1 MRKSFNQKV
10 KKISSSLIVVLLVCM
25 NFLIH
30 LPFKAEA
37 ATTELKGL
45 GDVSYYNAIIFGDH
59 SATSADIEGAMAV
72 QKNMNASSYT
82 VLAAATGAN
91 NLAGATW
98 VDEGYPSLLL
108 GGQFT
113 KAGAGQVIIQDGT
126 VAMTKDGDPEG
137 AMKTSYDR
145 IAYKEQVEIDAKFK
159 EFRKDVDGVIG
170 DAGQLHTDKPKP
182 NMSFGIGEDVKN
194 PNIYVSSG
202 LTGEKTFDV
211 KDVFLPN
218 VDNKDF
224 IVIYS
229 DAETVN
235 FASGAI
241 LYDTRNTGMATDLIN
256 TSQAYDPN
264 SSFTELASKVI
275 WVFPNA
281 TKITTKGYGVV
292 GSVFAPNAVVETKG
306 GSINGQAFV
315 GGLHQRDGFEVHNF
329 KFNWPKWKKPAAEKG
344 NLQIKKVDESD
355 ENIVLKDAK
364 FDVIDKE
371 NNVVATVTTNE
382 KGIAEV
388 KDLPLGDYFVKE
400 ISAPEGYIKVDTP
413 VKVTIDNTKVIEIVM
428 KNTKKVENGQFK
440 ILKKDSESG
449 QLLPGA
455 KFDVID
461 KDGNVV
467 ETIITDGKGEALSKQ
482 LPVGTYTLKEVEA
495 PKGYELSSS
504 LVHVDV
510 AANKTVTV
518 DVLNK
523 KIVEKATG
531 QFEIVKVDAND
542 KEKLLSD
549 AEFEV
554 YKDGKKVDTLRTD
567 KTGKVIST
575 KLEPGKYTLKETKA
589 PQGYTLLKE
598 EIEVVVEANKVVQV
612 QVENAKELGSLQV
625 VKKDAESGKVL
636 EGAEF
641 RLKNESGQV
650 VGEAKTT
657 NKDGVVQFEN
667 LVPGKYT
674 LEETKA
680 PEGYKAVEV
689 TVEVNV
695 VANEVVKQEVMN
707 EKVTGQFEIVKVDAN
722 DKTKVL
728 SGAEFEVYK
737 EGKKVDTLRTDKTG
751 KVISTKLEPGKYT
764 LKETKAPQGYKLL
777 KEEIEVV
784 VEANKVVQVQV
795 ENAKE
800 LGSLQ
805 VVKKDAES
813 GKVLEGA
820 EFRLKN
826 ENGQVVGEAKTTNKD
841 GVVQFENLVPGKYTL
856 EETKAPEGY
865 KAVEVTVEVN
875 VVANEMVKQE
885 VTNEKVTGQFE
896 IVKVDAEDKAK
907 VLSDAEFA
915 VYKDGKKVAELK
927 TDESGKVMSP
937 KLPLG
942 EYTVKETK
950 APEGYKLS
958 NKEWKVTIQN
968 ENEIVKVEAENEKV
982 LGSLQIIKTDDKD
995 QAKRLAGAEFTLKDV
1010 KGNVVK
1016 EGITTDESGTV
1027 KVDGL
1032 VPGEYTLEETKAPEG
1047 YELTKQVIHAT
1058 VDGEKV
1064 IDVKVT
1070 NSKSL
1075 GQFEIVKVDANDK
1088 EKRLSDAEF
1097 EVYKDGKKVETLRTD
1112 KTGKV
1117 ISTKL
1122 EPGKYTLKETK
1133 APQGYKLLKE
1143 EIEVVVEANKVV
1155 QVQVENAK
1163 ELGSLQVIKKD
1174 AESGKV
1180 LEGAEFRLKNEA
1192 GQVVGEA
1199 KTTDKDGVVKFENV
1213 VPGKYTL
1220 EETKAPEGYKAL
1232 EVTVEVNVV
1241 ANEVIKQE
1249 VTNEK
1254 IAGQFEI
1261 VKVDAN
1267 DKEKVLSGAE
1277 FTVYK
1282 GGKKVA
1288 ELKTDE
1294 SGKVM
1299 SPKLPLGEYTVKETK
1314 APEGYK
1320 LSNKEWKVTIQNE
1333 KEVVK
1338 VEAENER
1345 ILGSLQIIKTDDKDQ
1360 AKRLAG
1366 AEFTLKDAQGNVVKE
1381 GITTDK
1387 SGIVKVEG
1395 LVPGEYTLEETK
1407 APEGYELTKQVI
1419 HVTVDG
1425 EKVIDVKVTNSKSL
1439 GQFEIVK
1446 VDAEDKAK
1454 VLSNAE
1460 FEVYKD
1466 GEKVETLRT
1475 DKTGK
1480 VTSKKLEPGTY
1491 TLKETKA
1498 PQGYKLLKEEIE
1510 VVVEANK
1517 VVQVQVEN
1525 AKELGSLQVI
1535 KKDAE
1540 SGKVLEGA
1548 EFKLKNET
1556 GQVVGEAKTTNKDGV
1571 VKFEN
1576 LVPGK
1581 YTLEETKAPE
1591 GYKALE
1597 VTVEVNVVANKVIK
1611 QEVLN
1616 EKVKGKITGQIEIIK
1631 VDAND
1636 RDKKLAGA
1644 VFEIL
1649 KDGTKIDTLTSDENG
1664 KATSKELEP
1673 GDYILK
1679 EVQAPKGYSLSD
1691 KEIEFTISNQKIE
1704 VVKLQITNEKETSKG
1719 PENPGGETEKPGEE
1733 TEKPGE
1739 ETEKPGEETEKPGE
1753 GTEKP
1758 GEGTEKPGEGTEK
1771 PGEETEKPGEG
1782 TENPGGETE
1791 KPGEETEKPGEE
1803 TEKPGEGTEKPG
1815 EEVGE
1820 PNLPEKEQGSSND
1833 QKLPATGHNT
1843 NYLPFIGV
1851 ILVLLGMRLRFMTK
1865 NS

>member
-1 MRKSFNQKV
+1 MRKSFNQKF
-10 KKISSSLIVVLLVCM
+10 KKVSSSFIVVLLICM

-98 VDEGYPSLLL
+98 KDEGYPSLLL

-126 VAMTKDGDPEG
+126 VAMTKEGDPEG
-137 AMKTSYDR
+137 AMKSSYDR
-145 IAYKEQVEIDAKFK
+145 ISYKEQAEIDAKFK

-170 DAGQLHTDKPKP
+170 DASQLHTDKPKP
-182 NMSFGIGEDVKN
+182 NMSFGIGEDVNN

-202 LTGEKTFDV
+202 LTGKKIFDV
-211 KDVFLPN
+211 KDVYLPN
-218 VDNKDF
+218 VNNKDF

-229 DAETVN
+229 DAEEVN
-235 FASGAI
+235 FGSGAI

-264 SSFTELASKVI
+264 SAFTELASKVI

-306 GSINGQAFV
+306 GSINGQAYV

-329 KFNWPKWKKPAAEKG
+329 KFNWPKWNKPVVEKG
-344 NLQIKKVDESD
+344 NLQIKKVDAND

-364 FDVIDKE
+364 FDVIDKD

-382 KGIAEV
+382 KGIAEI

-413 VKVTIDNTKVIEIVM
+413 VKVTIDSTNVIEIVM

-440 ILKKDSESG
+440 LLKKDSESG

-467 ETIITDGKGEALSKQ
+467 ETIITDGKGAALSKQ

-504 LVHVDV
+504 SVRVDV

-523 KIVEKATG
+523 KIAEKATG

-542 KEKLLSD
+542 KTKLLSD

-554 YKDGKKVDTLRTD
+554 YKDGEKVD
-567 KTGKVIST
+567 
-575 KLEPGKYTLKETKA
+575 
-589 PQGYTLLKE
+589 
-598 EIEVVVEANKVVQV
+598 
-612 QVENAKELGSLQV
+612 
-625 VKKDAESGKVL
+625 
-636 EGAEF
+636 
-641 RLKNESGQV
+641 
-650 VGEAKTT
+650 
-657 NKDGVVQFEN
+657 
-667 LVPGKYT
+667 
-674 LEETKA
+674 
-680 PEGYKAVEV
+680 
-689 TVEVNV
+689 
-695 VANEVVKQEVMN
+695 
-707 EKVTGQFEIVKVDAN
+707 
-722 DKTKVL
+722 
-728 SGAEFEVYK
+728 
-737 EGKKVDTLRTDKTG
+737 
-751 KVISTKLEPGKYT
+751 
-764 LKETKAPQGYKLL
+764 
-777 KEEIEVV
+777 
-784 VEANKVVQVQV
+784 
-795 ENAKE
+795 
-800 LGSLQ
+800 
-805 VVKKDAES
+805 
-813 GKVLEGA
+813 
-820 EFRLKN
+820 
-826 ENGQVVGEAKTTNKD
+826 
-841 GVVQFENLVPGKYTL
+841 
-856 EETKAPEGY
+856 
-865 KAVEVTVEVN
+865 
-875 VVANEMVKQE
+875 
-885 VTNEKVTGQFE
+885 
-896 IVKVDAEDKAK
+896 
-907 VLSDAEFA
+907 
-915 VYKDGKKVAELK
+915 
-927 TDESGKVMSP
+927 
-937 KLPLG
+937 
-942 EYTVKETK
+942 
-950 APEGYKLS
+950 
-958 NKEWKVTIQN
+958 
-968 ENEIVKVEAENEKV
+968 
-982 LGSLQIIKTDDKD
+982 
-995 QAKRLAGAEFTLKDV
+995 
-1010 KGNVVK
+1010 
-1016 EGITTDESGTV
+1016 
-1027 KVDGL
+1027 
-1032 VPGEYTLEETKAPEG
+1032 
-1047 YELTKQVIHAT
+1047 
-1058 VDGEKV
+1058 
-1064 IDVKVT
+1064 
-1070 NSKSL
+1070 
-1075 GQFEIVKVDANDK
+1075 
-1088 EKRLSDAEF
+1088 
-1097 EVYKDGKKVETLRTD
+1097 TLRTD

-1180 LEGAEFRLKNEA
+1180 LEGAEFRLKNEN

-1199 KTTDKDGVVKFENV
+1199 KTTNKDGVVTFENL

-1220 EETKAPEGYKAL
+1220 EETKAPEGYKAVEL
-1232 EVTVEVNVV
+1232 KVEVNVV
-1241 ANEVIKQE
+1241 ANEVVKQE
-1249 VTNEK
+1249 VMNEK
-1254 IAGQFEI
+1254 VLGQFEI

-1267 DKEKVLSGAE
+1267 DKTKLLSDAE

-1282 GGKKVA
+1282 DGKKVA

-1294 SGKVM
+1294 SGKAM
-1299 SPKLPLGEYTVKETK
+1299 LPKLPLGEYTVKETK
-1314 APEGYK
+1314 APAGYK
-1320 LSNKEWKVTIQNE
+1320 ISNKEWKVTIQNE

-1338 VEAENER
+1338 VEAENEKL
-1345 ILGSLQIIKTDDKDQ
+1345 LGSLQIIKTDDKDQ
-1360 AKRLAG
+1360 AERLAG
-1366 AEFTLKDAQGNVVKE
+1366 AVFTLKDAKGNVVKE
-1381 GITTDK
+1381 KITTDK
-1387 SGIVKVEG
+1387 SGTVKVEG

-1425 EKVIDVKVTNSKSL
+1425 EKVVDVKVTNSKSL

-1446 VDAEDKAK
+1446 VDANDKTK
-1454 VLSNAE
+1454 LLSDAE

-1466 GEKVETLRT
+1466 GKKVEMLRT

-1480 VTSKKLEPGTY
+1480 VISGKLEPGKY

-1498 PQGYKLLKEEIE
+1498 PKGYKLLKEEIE

-1548 EFKLKNET
+1548 EFRLKNEN

-1571 VKFEN
+1571 VTFEN

-1591 GYKALE
+1591 GYKAVELK
-1597 VTVEVNVVANKVIK
+1597 VEVNVVANEVVK

-1616 EKVKGKITGQIEIIK
+1616 EKVKEKITGQVEITKI
-1631 VDAND
+1631 DAND
-1636 RDKKLAGA
+1636 TEKKLESA

-1649 KDGTKIDTLTSDENG
+1649 KDGIKIDTLTSDKNG
-1664 KATSKELEP
+1664 KATSKKLEP
-1673 GDYILK
+1673 GDYVLK
-1679 EVQAPKGYSLSD
+1679 EVQAPEGYNLSD
-1691 KEIEFTISNQKIE
+1691 KGIEFTISNEKVE
-1704 VVKLQITNEKETSKG
+1704 VIKLQITNEKETGKG
-1719 PENPGGETEKPGEE
+1719 PEKPGGETETPGGE
-1733 TEKPGE
+1733 TETPGG
-1739 ETEKPGEETEKPGE
+1739 ETETPGGETETPGGETETPGGETETPGGETETPGGETETPGGETETPGGETETPGE

-1758 GEGTEKPGEGTEK
+1758 GEGTEKPGEGI
-1771 PGEETEKPGEG
+1771 EKPGEG
-1782 TENPGGETE
+1782 TETPGGGIETPGGETE
-1791 KPGEETEKPGEE
+1791 TPGGETETPGGE
-1803 TEKPGEGTEKPG
+1803 TETPGEGTEKPG
-1815 EEVGE
+1815 EGTESPGEEVE
-1820 PNLPEKEQGSSND
+1820 KPNLPEKEQGGSNN

-1843 NYLPFIGV
+1843 DYLPFIGV
-1851 ILVLLGMRLRFMTK
+1851 ILVLLGIRLRFMTK

>member
-1 MRKSFNQKV
+1 MNFLRKSFNQKI
-10 KKISSSLIVVLLVCM
+10 KKLSSSFIVVLLVCM

-30 LPFKAEA
+30 LPYKAEA
-37 ATTELKGL
+37 ATPELKGL

-59 SATSADIEGAMAV
+59 SATSADIEGAMAI

-82 VLAAATGAN
+82 VLAAATGAH

-98 VDEGYPSLLL
+98 VEEGYPSLLL

-113 KAGAGQVIIQDGT
+113 KAGTGQVIIQDGT

-137 AMKTSYDR
+137 AMNSSYDR
-145 IAYKEQVEIDAKFK
+145 ISYKEQAEIDAKFK
-159 EFRKDVDGVIG
+159 EFRKDINSVIE

-182 NMSFGIGEDVKN
+182 GMTFGIGEDVKN

-202 LTGEKTFDV
+202 LEGQEPFNV
-211 KDVFLPN
+211 KDVYLPN
-218 VDNKDF
+218 VNNKDF
-224 IVIYS
+224 IVIHS
-229 DAETVN
+229 DAEEVN
-235 FASGAI
+235 FGGGAI
-241 LYDTRNTGMATDLIN
+241 LYDTTDKGGFTLVN

-264 SSFTELASKVI
+264 SFFTELASKVI

-281 TKITTKGYGVV
+281 KKITTKGYGVV

-344 NLQIKKVDESD
+344 NLQIKKVDEND

-364 FDVIDKE
+364 FDVIDKD

-388 KDLPLGDYFVKE
+388 KDLPFGDYFVKE

-413 VKVTIDNTKVIEIVM
+413 VKVTIDNTNVMKIVM

-440 ILKKDSESG
+440 LLKKDSESG

-482 LPVGTYTLKEVEA
+482 LPVGTYTLKEIEA

-504 LVHVDV
+504 LVHVNV

-531 QFEIVKVDAND
+531 QFEIVKVDAED
-542 KEKLLSD
+542 KAKVLSD

-554 YKDGKKVDTLRTD
+554 YKDGKKVETLRTD
-567 KTGKVIST
+567 KTGKVISQ
-575 KLEPGKYTLKETKA
+575 KLEPGTYTLKETKA

-598 EIEVVVEANKVVQV
+598 EIEIVVEANKVIQV

-625 VKKDAESGKVL
+625 IKKDTESGKVL

-641 RLKNESGQV
+641 RLKNENGQV
-650 VGEAKTT
+650 VGETKTT
-657 NKDGVVQFEN
+657 NKDGVVKFEN

-722 DKTKVL
+722 DK
-728 SGAEFEVYK
+728 A
-737 EGKKVDTLRTDKTG
+737 
-751 KVISTKLEPGKYT
+751 
-764 LKETKAPQGYKLL
+764 
-777 KEEIEVV
+777 
-784 VEANKVVQVQV
+784 
-795 ENAKE
+795 
-800 LGSLQ
+800 
-805 VVKKDAES
+805 
-813 GKVLEGA
+813 
-820 EFRLKN
+820 
-826 ENGQVVGEAKTTNKD
+826 
-841 GVVQFENLVPGKYTL
+841 
-856 EETKAPEGY
+856 
-865 KAVEVTVEVN
+865 
-875 VVANEMVKQE
+875 
-885 VTNEKVTGQFE
+885 
-896 IVKVDAEDKAK
+896 
-907 VLSDAEFA
+907 
-915 VYKDGKKVAELK
+915 
-927 TDESGKVMSP
+927 
-937 KLPLG
+937 
-942 EYTVKETK
+942 
-950 APEGYKLS
+950 
-958 NKEWKVTIQN
+958 
-968 ENEIVKVEAENEKV
+968 
-982 LGSLQIIKTDDKD
+982 
-995 QAKRLAGAEFTLKDV
+995 
-1010 KGNVVK
+1010 
-1016 EGITTDESGTV
+1016 
-1027 KVDGL
+1027 
-1032 VPGEYTLEETKAPEG
+1032 
-1047 YELTKQVIHAT
+1047 
-1058 VDGEKV
+1058 
-1064 IDVKVT
+1064 
-1070 NSKSL
+1070 
-1075 GQFEIVKVDANDK
+1075 
-1088 EKRLSDAEF
+1088 
-1097 EVYKDGKKVETLRTD
+1097 
-1112 KTGKV
+1112 
-1117 ISTKL
+1117 
-1122 EPGKYTLKETK
+1122 
-1133 APQGYKLLKE
+1133 
-1143 EIEVVVEANKVV
+1143 
-1155 QVQVENAK
+1155 
-1163 ELGSLQVIKKD
+1163 
-1174 AESGKV
+1174 
-1180 LEGAEFRLKNEA
+1180 
-1192 GQVVGEA
+1192 
-1199 KTTDKDGVVKFENV
+1199 
-1213 VPGKYTL
+1213 
-1220 EETKAPEGYKAL
+1220 
-1232 EVTVEVNVV
+1232 
-1241 ANEVIKQE
+1241 
-1249 VTNEK
+1249 
-1254 IAGQFEI
+1254 
-1261 VKVDAN
+1261 
-1267 DKEKVLSGAE
+1267 KVLSGAE

-1282 GGKKVA
+1282 DGKKVA

-1366 AEFTLKDAQGNVVKE
+1366 AEFTLKDPQGNVVKE

-1387 SGIVKVEG
+1387 SGIVKVDG

-1446 VDAEDKAK
+1446 VDAEDKTK
-1454 VLSNAE
+1454 VLSDAE

-1466 GEKVETLRT
+1466 GKKVETLRT

-1480 VTSKKLEPGTY
+1480 VISQKLEPGTY

-1540 SGKVLEGA
+1540 SEKVLEGA

-1571 VKFEN
+1571 VTFEN

-1597 VTVEVNVVANKVIK
+1597 VTVEVNVVANTVIK

-1616 EKVKGKITGQIEIIK
+1616 EKVKEKIKGQVEITK
-1631 VDAND
+1631 VDATDTN
-1636 RDKKLAGA
+1636 KKLAGA

-1649 KDGTKIDTLTSDENG
+1649 KDGTKIDTLTTDENG

-1679 EVQAPKGYSLSD
+1679 EVQAPEGYELSD

-1719 PENPGGETEKPGEE
+1719 PENPGEETEKPGEEIEKPGEETGTPGEETGTPGEETGTPGEETEKPGEE

-1739 ETEKPGEETEKPGE
+1739 ETEKPGEETE
-1753 GTEKP
+1753 
-1758 GEGTEKPGEGTEK
+1758 
-1771 PGEETEKPGEG
+1771 
-1782 TENPGGETE
+1782 N
-1791 KPGEETEKPGEE
+1791 PGEETEKPGEE
-1803 TEKPGEGTEKPG
+1803 
-1815 EEVGE
+1815 VGK

>member
-1 MRKSFNQKV
+1 MRKSFNQKI
-10 KKISSSLIVVLLVCM
+10 KKLSSSLIVVLLICM

-82 VLAAATGAN
+82 VVAAATGAN

-126 VAMTKDGDPEG
+126 VAMTKDGDPDG

-145 IAYKEQVEIDAKFK
+145 ISYKEQAEIDAKFK

-170 DAGQLHTDKPKP
+170 DAGQLHTDKPTL
-182 NMSFGIGEDVKN
+182 NMSFGIGEDVNN

-202 LTGEKTFDV
+202 QTGKKTFDV
-211 KDVFLPN
+211 KDVYLPN
-218 VDNKDF
+218 VENKDF

-229 DAETVN
+229 DAEEVS
-235 FASGAI
+235 FGGGAI

-306 GSINGQAFV
+306 GSINGQAYV

-329 KFNWPKWKKPAAEKG
+329 KFNWPKWNKPAAEKG
-344 NLQIKKVDESD
+344 NLQIKKVDEND

-364 FDVIDKE
+364 FDVIDKD
-371 NNVVATVTTNE
+371 NTVVATVTTNE

-413 VKVTIDNTKVIEIVM
+413 VKVTIDSTNVIELVM

-440 ILKKDSESG
+440 LLKKDNESG

-461 KDGNVV
+461 KDGKVV
-467 ETIITDGKGEALSKQ
+467 ETIITDSKGEALSKQ

-504 LVHVDV
+504 SVPVNV
-510 AANKTVTV
+510 EANKVITV

-523 KIVEKATG
+523 KIPEKVTG

-567 KTGKVIST
+567 KTGKVIS
-575 KLEPGKYTLKETKA
+575 
-589 PQGYTLLKE
+589 Q
-598 EIEVVVEANKVVQV
+598 
-612 QVENAKELGSLQV
+612 
-625 VKKDAESGKVL
+625 
-636 EGAEF
+636 
-641 RLKNESGQV
+641 
-650 VGEAKTT
+650 
-657 NKDGVVQFEN
+657 
-667 LVPGKYT
+667 
-674 LEETKA
+674 
-680 PEGYKAVEV
+680 
-689 TVEVNV
+689 
-695 VANEVVKQEVMN
+695 
-707 EKVTGQFEIVKVDAN
+707 
-722 DKTKVL
+722 
-728 SGAEFEVYK
+728 
-737 EGKKVDTLRTDKTG
+737 
-751 KVISTKLEPGKYT
+751 KLEPGKYT

-784 VEANKVVQVQV
+784 VEVNKVVQVQV

-805 VVKKDAES
+805 IIKKDAES
-813 GKVLEGA
+813 GKVLAGA
-820 EFRLKN
+820 EFILKN
-826 ENGQVVGEAKTTNKD
+826 ESGQVLGETKTTDKD
-841 GVVQFENLVPGKYTL
+841 GVVKFENVVPGKYTL

-865 KAVEVTVEVN
+865 KALEVTVEVN
-875 VVANEMVKQE
+875 VVANEVVKQE

-896 IVKVDAEDKAK
+896 IVKVDANDKTK
-907 VLSDAEFA
+907 VLSGAEFE

-950 APEGYKLS
+950 APTGYKLS

-968 ENEIVKVEAENEKV
+968 EKEVVKVEAENEKI
-982 LGSLQIIKTDDKD
+982 LGSLQIIKMDDKD
-995 QAKRLAGAEFTLKDV
+995 QTKRLAGAQFTLKDV

-1047 YELTKQVIHAT
+1047 YELTKQVIHVT

-1088 EKRLSDAEF
+1088 EKLLSDAEF

-1117 ISTKL
+1117 ISQKL

-1180 LEGAEFRLKNEA
+1180 LAGAEFKLKNES
-1192 GQVVGEA
+1192 GQVVGET
-1199 KTTDKDGVVKFENV
+1199 KTDKDGVVKFENV

-1232 EVTVEVNVV
+1232 EVTVEVNIV
-1241 ANEVIKQE
+1241 ANE
-1249 VTNEK
+1249 
-1254 IAGQFEI
+1254 
-1261 VKVDAN
+1261 
-1267 DKEKVLSGAE
+1267 
-1277 FTVYK
+1277 
-1282 GGKKVA
+1282 
-1288 ELKTDE
+1288 
-1294 SGKVM
+1294 
-1299 SPKLPLGEYTVKETK
+1299 
-1314 APEGYK
+1314 
-1320 LSNKEWKVTIQNE
+1320 
-1333 KEVVK
+1333 
-1338 VEAENER
+1338 
-1345 ILGSLQIIKTDDKDQ
+1345 
-1360 AKRLAG
+1360 
-1366 AEFTLKDAQGNVVKE
+1366 
-1381 GITTDK
+1381 
-1387 SGIVKVEG
+1387 
-1395 LVPGEYTLEETK
+1395 LV
-1407 APEGYELTKQVI
+1407 
-1419 HVTVDG
+1419 
-1425 EKVIDVKVTNSKSL
+1425 
-1439 GQFEIVK
+1439 
-1446 VDAEDKAK
+1446 
-1454 VLSNAE
+1454 
-1460 FEVYKD
+1460 
-1466 GEKVETLRT
+1466 
-1475 DKTGK
+1475 
-1480 VTSKKLEPGTY
+1480 
-1491 TLKETKA
+1491 
-1498 PQGYKLLKEEIE
+1498 
-1510 VVVEANK
+1510 
-1517 VVQVQVEN
+1517 
-1525 AKELGSLQVI
+1525 
-1535 KKDAE
+1535 
-1540 SGKVLEGA
+1540 
-1548 EFKLKNET
+1548 
-1556 GQVVGEAKTTNKDGV
+1556 
-1571 VKFEN
+1571 
-1576 LVPGK
+1576 
-1581 YTLEETKAPE
+1581 
-1591 GYKALE
+1591 
-1597 VTVEVNVVANKVIK
+1597 K

-1616 EKVKGKITGQIEIIK
+1616 EKVKEKITGQVEITK

-1636 RDKKLAGA
+1636 TNKILAGA

-1649 KDGTKIDTLTSDENG
+1649 KDGTKIDKLTTDKNG
-1664 KATSKELEP
+1664 KATSKKLEP

-1679 EVQAPKGYSLSD
+1679 EVQAPEGYTLSN
-1691 KEIEFTISNQKIE
+1691 KEIKFTISNQKIE
-1704 VVKLQITNEKETSKG
+1704 VIKLQITNQKEPGGGTETPG
-1719 PENPGGETEKPGEE
+1719 GGTETPGGGTETPGGETETPGEGTETPGEGTETPGGGTETPGGGTETPGGGTETPGGGTETPGGGTETPGGGTETPGGE
-1733 TEKPGE
+1733 TETPGE
-1739 ETEKPGEETEKPGE
+1739 GTETPGEGTETPGGGTETPGGGTETPGGGTETPGGGTETPGGGTETPGGGTETPGGETETPGEGTETPGE

-1758 GEGTEKPGEGTEK
+1758 
-1771 PGEETEKPGEG
+1771 
-1782 TENPGGETE
+1782 
-1791 KPGEETEKPGEE
+1791 
-1803 TEKPGEGTEKPG
+1803 
-1815 EEVGE
+1815 
-1820 PNLPEKEQGSSND
+1820 NLPEKGQGSSNN
-1833 QKLPATGHNT
+1833 QQLPATGHDM
-1843 NYLPFIGV
+1843 NYLPFVGFV
-1851 ILVLLGMRLRFMTK
+1851 LVLLGIRLRFMTK

>member
-1 MRKSFNQKV
+1 MRKSLSQKV
-10 KKISSSLIVVLLVCM
+10 KKICSSFIIILLVCM

-30 LPFKAEA
+30 LPYKAEA

-45 GDVSYYNAIIFGDH
+45 GDTSYYNAIIFGDH

-82 VLAAATGAN
+82 VVAAATGAN

-98 VDEGYPSLLL
+98 KDERYPSLLL

-137 AMKTSYDR
+137 AMKSSYDR
-145 IAYKEQVEIDAKFK
+145 ISYKEQAEIDAKFK

-170 DAGQLHTDKPKP
+170 NASQLHTDKPKP
-182 NMSFGIGEDVKN
+182 NMSFGIGEDVNN

-202 LTGEKTFDV
+202 LTGKKTFDV
-211 KDVFLPN
+211 KDVYLPN
-218 VDNKDF
+218 VNNKDF

-229 DAETVN
+229 DAEEVN
-235 FASGAI
+235 FGSGAI
-241 LYDTRNTGMATDLIN
+241 LYDTKNTGMATDLIN

-264 SSFTELASKVI
+264 SPFTELASKVI
-275 WVFPNA
+275 WAFPNA
-281 TKITTKGYGVV
+281 TKISTKGYGVV

-306 GSINGQAFV
+306 GSINGQAYV

-329 KFNWPKWKKPAAEKG
+329 KFNWPKWKNPSVEKG
-344 NLQIKKVDESD
+344 NLQIKKVDAND

-364 FDVIDKE
+364 FDVIDKD

-413 VKVTIDNTKVIEIVM
+413 VKVTINGTNVIEIVM

-440 ILKKDSESG
+440 LLKKDSESG

-467 ETIITDGKGEALSKQ
+467 ETIITDGKGAALSKQ

-504 LVHVDV
+504 SVRVDV

-523 KIVEKATG
+523 KIAEKATG

-542 KEKLLSD
+542 KTKLLSD

-554 YKDGKKVDTLRTD
+554 YKDGEKIDTLRTD
-567 KTGKVIST
+567 KTGKVISK

-589 PQGYTLLKE
+589 PK
-598 EIEVVVEANKVVQV
+598 
-612 QVENAKELGSLQV
+612 
-625 VKKDAESGKVL
+625 
-636 EGAEF
+636 
-641 RLKNESGQV
+641 
-650 VGEAKTT
+650 
-657 NKDGVVQFEN
+657 
-667 LVPGKYT
+667 
-674 LEETKA
+674 
-680 PEGYKAVEV
+680 
-689 TVEVNV
+689 
-695 VANEVVKQEVMN
+695 
-707 EKVTGQFEIVKVDAN
+707 
-722 DKTKVL
+722 
-728 SGAEFEVYK
+728 
-737 EGKKVDTLRTDKTG
+737 
-751 KVISTKLEPGKYT
+751 
-764 LKETKAPQGYKLL
+764 GYKLL

-795 ENAKE
+795 QVENAKE

-805 VVKKDAES
+805 VIKKDAES

-841 GVVQFENLVPGKYTL
+841 GVVTFENLVPGKYTL

-865 KAVEVTVEVN
+865 KAVELKVEVN
-875 VVANEMVKQE
+875 VVANEVVKQE
-885 VTNEKVTGQFE
+885 VMNEKVLGQFE
-896 IVKVDAEDKAK
+896 IVKVDANDKTK
-907 VLSDAEFA
+907 LLSDAEFT

-927 TDESGKVMSP
+927 TDESGKAMLP

-950 APEGYKLS
+950 APAGYKIS

-968 ENEIVKVEAENEKV
+968 EKEVVKVEAENEKL

-995 QAKRLAGAEFTLKDV
+995 QAERLAGAVFTLKDA

-1016 EGITTDESGTV
+1016 EKITTDKSGTV
-1027 KVDGL
+1027 KVEGL

-1047 YELTKQVIHAT
+1047 YELTKQVIHVT

-1064 IDVKVT
+1064 VDVKVT

-1088 EKRLSDAEF
+1088 TKLLSDAEF
-1097 EVYKDGKKVETLRTD
+1097 EVYKDGKKVEMLQTD

-1117 ISTKL
+1117 ISGKL

-1133 APQGYKLLKE
+1133 APKGYKLLKE

-1180 LEGAEFRLKNEA
+1180 LEGAEFRLKNE
-1192 GQVVGEA
+1192 
-1199 KTTDKDGVVKFENV
+1199 
-1213 VPGKYTL
+1213 
-1220 EETKAPEGYKAL
+1220 
-1232 EVTVEVNVV
+1232 
-1241 ANEVIKQE
+1241 
-1249 VTNEK
+1249 
-1254 IAGQFEI
+1254 
-1261 VKVDAN
+1261 
-1267 DKEKVLSGAE
+1267 
-1277 FTVYK
+1277 
-1282 GGKKVA
+1282 
-1288 ELKTDE
+1288 
-1294 SGKVM
+1294 
-1299 SPKLPLGEYTVKETK
+1299 
-1314 APEGYK
+1314 
-1320 LSNKEWKVTIQNE
+1320 
-1333 KEVVK
+1333 
-1338 VEAENER
+1338 
-1345 ILGSLQIIKTDDKDQ
+1345 
-1360 AKRLAG
+1360 
-1366 AEFTLKDAQGNVVKE
+1366 
-1381 GITTDK
+1381 
-1387 SGIVKVEG
+1387 
-1395 LVPGEYTLEETK
+1395 
-1407 APEGYELTKQVI
+1407 
-1419 HVTVDG
+1419 
-1425 EKVIDVKVTNSKSL
+1425 
-1439 GQFEIVK
+1439 
-1446 VDAEDKAK
+1446 
-1454 VLSNAE
+1454 
-1460 FEVYKD
+1460 
-1466 GEKVETLRT
+1466 
-1475 DKTGK
+1475 
-1480 VTSKKLEPGTY
+1480 
-1491 TLKETKA
+1491 
-1498 PQGYKLLKEEIE
+1498 
-1510 VVVEANK
+1510 
-1517 VVQVQVEN
+1517 
-1525 AKELGSLQVI
+1525 
-1535 KKDAE
+1535 
-1540 SGKVLEGA
+1540 
-1548 EFKLKNET
+1548 T

-1571 VKFEN
+1571 VTFEN

-1591 GYKALE
+1591 GYKAVE
-1597 VTVEVNVVANKVIK
+1597 VTVKVNVVANEVAK

-1616 EKVKGKITGQIEIIK
+1616 EKVKEKITGQVEITKI
-1631 VDAND
+1631 DAND
-1636 RDKKLAGA
+1636 TDKKLEGA

-1649 KDGTKIDTLTSDENG
+1649 KDGIKIDTLTSDKNG
-1664 KATSKELEP
+1664 KATSKKLEP
-1673 GDYILK
+1673 GDYVLK
-1679 EVQAPKGYSLSD
+1679 EVQAPEGYNLSD
-1691 KEIEFTISNQKIE
+1691 KGIEFTISNEKVE
-1704 VVKLQITNEKETSKG
+1704 VIKLQITNEKETGKG
-1719 PENPGGETEKPGEE
+1719 PEKPGGETETPGGETETPGGETETPGGETETPGGETETPGGETETPGGETETPGGETETPGGETETPGGETETPGGETETPGGETETPGGETETPGGETETPGEE
-1733 TEKPGE
+1733 TEKPGGE
-1739 ETEKPGEETEKPGE
+1739 TETPGGGTEKPGGEIETPGGETETPGEGIEKPGE
-1753 GTEKP
+1753 GTES
-1758 GEGTEKPGEGTEK
+1758 
-1771 PGEETEKPGEG
+1771 
-1782 TENPGGETE
+1782 
-1791 KPGEETEKPGEE
+1791 
-1803 TEKPGEGTEKPG
+1803 PG
-1815 EEVGE
+1815 EEVE
-1820 PNLPEKEQGSSND
+1820 KPNLPEKEQGGSNN

-1843 NYLPFIGV
+1843 DYLPFIGV
-1851 ILVLLGMRLRFMTK
+1851 ILVLIGIRLRFMIK

>member
-1 MRKSFNQKV
+1 
-10 KKISSSLIVVLLVCM
+10 M

-30 LPFKAEA
+30 LPYEAEA

-82 VLAAATGAN
+82 VVAAATGAN

-113 KAGAGQVIIQDGT
+113 KAGSGQVIIQDGT
-126 VAMTKDGDPEG
+126 VAMTKSGDPEG
-137 AMKTSYDR
+137 AMKSSYDR
-145 IAYKEQVEIDAKFK
+145 ISYKEQAEIDAKFK
-159 EFRKDVDGVIG
+159 EFRKDVNSVIE
-170 DAGQLHTDKPKP
+170 DADQLNTDKPKP
-182 NMSFGIGEDVKN
+182 GMTFGIGEDVKN

-202 LTGEKTFDV
+202 LEGQEPFNV
-211 KDVFLPN
+211 KDVYLPN
-218 VDNKDF
+218 VNNKDF
-224 IVIYS
+224 IVIHS
-229 DAETVN
+229 DAEEVN
-235 FASGAI
+235 FGGGAI
-241 LYDTRNTGMATDLIN
+241 LYDTTDKGGFTLVN

-264 SSFTELASKVI
+264 SFFTELASKVI

-281 TKITTKGYGVV
+281 KKITTKGYGVV

-306 GSINGQAFV
+306 GSINGQVFV

-344 NLQIKKVDESD
+344 NLQIKKVDEND

-364 FDVIDKE
+364 FDVIDKD

-388 KDLPLGDYFVKE
+388 KDLPFGDYFVKE

-413 VKVTIDNTKVIEIVM
+413 VKVTIDNTNIIEFVM

-440 ILKKDSESG
+440 LLKKDSESG

-531 QFEIVKVDAND
+531 QFEIVKVDAED
-542 KEKLLSD
+542 KAKVLSD

-554 YKDGKKVDTLRTD
+554 YKDGKKVEMLRTD
-567 KTGKVIST
+567 KTGKVISQ
-575 KLEPGKYTLKETKA
+575 KLEPGTYTLKETKA

-612 QVENAKELGSLQV
+612 QVENTKELGSLQV
-625 VKKDAESGKVL
+625 IKKDAESGKVL

-641 RLKNESGQV
+641 RLKNENGQV
-650 VGEAKTT
+650 VREAKTT
-657 NKDGVVQFEN
+657 NKDGVVTFEN

-707 EKVTGQFEIVKVDAN
+707 EKVTGHFEIVKVDAN
-722 DKTKVL
+722 DK
-728 SGAEFEVYK
+728 A
-737 EGKKVDTLRTDKTG
+737 
-751 KVISTKLEPGKYT
+751 
-764 LKETKAPQGYKLL
+764 
-777 KEEIEVV
+777 
-784 VEANKVVQVQV
+784 
-795 ENAKE
+795 
-800 LGSLQ
+800 
-805 VVKKDAES
+805 
-813 GKVLEGA
+813 
-820 EFRLKN
+820 
-826 ENGQVVGEAKTTNKD
+826 
-841 GVVQFENLVPGKYTL
+841 
-856 EETKAPEGY
+856 
-865 KAVEVTVEVN
+865 
-875 VVANEMVKQE
+875 
-885 VTNEKVTGQFE
+885 
-896 IVKVDAEDKAK
+896 
-907 VLSDAEFA
+907 
-915 VYKDGKKVAELK
+915 
-927 TDESGKVMSP
+927 
-937 KLPLG
+937 
-942 EYTVKETK
+942 
-950 APEGYKLS
+950 
-958 NKEWKVTIQN
+958 
-968 ENEIVKVEAENEKV
+968 
-982 LGSLQIIKTDDKD
+982 
-995 QAKRLAGAEFTLKDV
+995 
-1010 KGNVVK
+1010 
-1016 EGITTDESGTV
+1016 
-1027 KVDGL
+1027 
-1032 VPGEYTLEETKAPEG
+1032 
-1047 YELTKQVIHAT
+1047 
-1058 VDGEKV
+1058 
-1064 IDVKVT
+1064 
-1070 NSKSL
+1070 
-1075 GQFEIVKVDANDK
+1075 
-1088 EKRLSDAEF
+1088 
-1097 EVYKDGKKVETLRTD
+1097 
-1112 KTGKV
+1112 
-1117 ISTKL
+1117 
-1122 EPGKYTLKETK
+1122 
-1133 APQGYKLLKE
+1133 
-1143 EIEVVVEANKVV
+1143 
-1155 QVQVENAK
+1155 
-1163 ELGSLQVIKKD
+1163 
-1174 AESGKV
+1174 
-1180 LEGAEFRLKNEA
+1180 
-1192 GQVVGEA
+1192 
-1199 KTTDKDGVVKFENV
+1199 
-1213 VPGKYTL
+1213 
-1220 EETKAPEGYKAL
+1220 
-1232 EVTVEVNVV
+1232 
-1241 ANEVIKQE
+1241 
-1249 VTNEK
+1249 
-1254 IAGQFEI
+1254 
-1261 VKVDAN
+1261 
-1267 DKEKVLSGAE
+1267 KVLSGAE

-1282 GGKKVA
+1282 DGKKIA

-1387 SGIVKVEG
+1387 SGIVKVDG

-1446 VDAEDKAK
+1446 VDAEDQAK
-1454 VLSNAE
+1454 VLSDAE

-1466 GEKVETLRT
+1466 DKKVETLRT

-1517 VVQVQVEN
+1517 VVEVQVEN

-1571 VKFEN
+1571 VTFEN

-1591 GYKALE
+1591 GYKAVE
-1597 VTVEVNVVANKVIK
+1597 VKVEVNIVANEVAK

-1616 EKVKGKITGQIEIIK
+1616 EKVKEKIRGQVEITK
-1631 VDAND
+1631 VDATDTN
-1636 RDKKLAGA
+1636 KKLAGA

-1649 KDGTKIDTLTSDENG
+1649 KDGTKIDTLTTDKNG

-1679 EVQAPKGYSLSD
+1679 EVQAPEGYELSD

-1719 PENPGGETEKPGEE
+1719 PENPGEETEKPGEE

-1739 ETEKPGEETEKPGE
+1739 ETEKPGEETEKPG
-1753 GTEKP
+1753 
-1758 GEGTEKPGEGTEK
+1758 GETGK
-1771 PGEETEKPGEG
+1771 PGEETEKPG
-1782 TENPGGETE
+1782 GETE
-1791 KPGEETEKPGEE
+1791 KPGEGMENPDKENPT
-1803 TEKPGEGTEKPG
+1803 
-1815 EEVGE
+1815 
-1820 PNLPEKEQGSSND
+1820 LPEKGQGTSHA
-1833 QKLPATGHNT
+1833 QQLPATGHDM
-1843 NYLPFIGV
+1843 NYLPFIGCA
-1851 ILVLLGMRLRFMTK
+1851 LVLLGIRLRFMIK
-1865 NS
+1865 NN

>member
-1 MRKSFNQKV
+1 MNFLRKSFNQKI
-10 KKISSSLIVVLLVCM
+10 KKLSSSFIVVLLVCM

-30 LPFKAEA
+30 LPYKAEA

-82 VLAAATGAN
+82 VVAAATGAN

-98 VDEGYPSLLL
+98 VEEGYPSLLL

-113 KAGAGQVIIQDGT
+113 KAGTGQVIIQDGT

-137 AMKTSYDR
+137 AMKSSYDR
-145 IAYKEQVEIDAKFK
+145 ISYKEQAEIDAKFK
-159 EFRKDVDGVIG
+159 EFRKDINSVIE

-182 NMSFGIGEDVKN
+182 GMTFGIGEDVKN

-202 LTGEKTFDV
+202 LEGQEPFNV
-211 KDVFLPN
+211 KDVYLPN
-218 VDNKDF
+218 VNNKDF
-224 IVIYS
+224 IVIHS
-229 DAETVN
+229 DAEEVN
-235 FASGAI
+235 FGGGAI
-241 LYDTRNTGMATDLIN
+241 LYDTTDKGGFTLVN

-264 SSFTELASKVI
+264 SFFTELASKVI

-281 TKITTKGYGVV
+281 KKITTKGYGVV

-344 NLQIKKVDESD
+344 NLQIKKVDEND

-364 FDVIDKE
+364 FDVIDKD

-388 KDLPLGDYFVKE
+388 KDLPFGDYFVKE

-413 VKVTIDNTKVIEIVM
+413 VKVTIDNTNVMKIVM

-440 ILKKDSESG
+440 LLKKDSESG

-482 LPVGTYTLKEVEA
+482 LPVGTYTLKEIEA

-504 LVHVDV
+504 LVHVNV

-531 QFEIVKVDAND
+531 QFEIVKVDAED
-542 KEKLLSD
+542 KAKVLSD

-554 YKDGKKVDTLRTD
+554 YKDGKKVETLRTD
-567 KTGKVIST
+567 KTGKVISQ
-575 KLEPGKYTLKETKA
+575 KLEPGTYTLKETKA

-598 EIEVVVEANKVVQV
+598 EIEIVVEANKVIQV

-625 VKKDAESGKVL
+625 IKKDTESGKVL

-641 RLKNESGQV
+641 RLENENGQV
-650 VGEAKTT
+650 VGETKTT
-657 NKDGVVQFEN
+657 NKDGVVKFEN

-707 EKVTGQFEIVKVDAN
+707 EKVTGQFEIVKVDAE
-722 DKTKVL
+722 DKTKV
-728 SGAEFEVYK
+728 
-737 EGKKVDTLRTDKTG
+737 
-751 KVISTKLEPGKYT
+751 
-764 LKETKAPQGYKLL
+764 
-777 KEEIEVV
+777 
-784 VEANKVVQVQV
+784 
-795 ENAKE
+795 
-800 LGSLQ
+800 
-805 VVKKDAES
+805 
-813 GKVLEGA
+813 
-820 EFRLKN
+820 
-826 ENGQVVGEAKTTNKD
+826 
-841 GVVQFENLVPGKYTL
+841 
-856 EETKAPEGY
+856 
-865 KAVEVTVEVN
+865 
-875 VVANEMVKQE
+875 
-885 VTNEKVTGQFE
+885 
-896 IVKVDAEDKAK
+896 
-907 VLSDAEFA
+907 
-915 VYKDGKKVAELK
+915 
-927 TDESGKVMSP
+927 
-937 KLPLG
+937 
-942 EYTVKETK
+942 
-950 APEGYKLS
+950 
-958 NKEWKVTIQN
+958 
-968 ENEIVKVEAENEKV
+968 
-982 LGSLQIIKTDDKD
+982 
-995 QAKRLAGAEFTLKDV
+995 
-1010 KGNVVK
+1010 
-1016 EGITTDESGTV
+1016 
-1027 KVDGL
+1027 
-1032 VPGEYTLEETKAPEG
+1032 
-1047 YELTKQVIHAT
+1047 
-1058 VDGEKV
+1058 
-1064 IDVKVT
+1064 
-1070 NSKSL
+1070 
-1075 GQFEIVKVDANDK
+1075 
-1088 EKRLSDAEF
+1088 LSDAEF

-1117 ISTKL
+1117 IS
-1122 EPGKYTLKETK
+1122 
-1133 APQGYKLLKE
+1133 Q
-1143 EIEVVVEANKVV
+1143 
-1155 QVQVENAK
+1155 
-1163 ELGSLQVIKKD
+1163 
-1174 AESGKV
+1174 
-1180 LEGAEFRLKNEA
+1180 
-1192 GQVVGEA
+1192 
-1199 KTTDKDGVVKFENV
+1199 
-1213 VPGKYTL
+1213 
-1220 EETKAPEGYKAL
+1220 
-1232 EVTVEVNVV
+1232 
-1241 ANEVIKQE
+1241 
-1249 VTNEK
+1249 
-1254 IAGQFEI
+1254 
-1261 VKVDAN
+1261 
-1267 DKEKVLSGAE
+1267 
-1277 FTVYK
+1277 
-1282 GGKKVA
+1282 
-1288 ELKTDE
+1288 
-1294 SGKVM
+1294 
-1299 SPKLPLGEYTVKETK
+1299 
-1314 APEGYK
+1314 
-1320 LSNKEWKVTIQNE
+1320 
-1333 KEVVK
+1333 
-1338 VEAENER
+1338 
-1345 ILGSLQIIKTDDKDQ
+1345 
-1360 AKRLAG
+1360 
-1366 AEFTLKDAQGNVVKE
+1366 
-1381 GITTDK
+1381 
-1387 SGIVKVEG
+1387 
-1395 LVPGEYTLEETK
+1395 
-1407 APEGYELTKQVI
+1407 
-1419 HVTVDG
+1419 
-1425 EKVIDVKVTNSKSL
+1425 
-1439 GQFEIVK
+1439 
-1446 VDAEDKAK
+1446 
-1454 VLSNAE
+1454 
-1460 FEVYKD
+1460 
-1466 GEKVETLRT
+1466 
-1475 DKTGK
+1475 
-1480 VTSKKLEPGTY
+1480 KLEPGTY

-1540 SGKVLEGA
+1540 SEKVLEGA

-1556 GQVVGEAKTTNKDGV
+1556 GQVVGETKTTNKDGV
-1571 VKFEN
+1571 VTFEN

-1597 VTVEVNVVANKVIK
+1597 VTVEVNVVANTVIK

-1616 EKVKGKITGQIEIIK
+1616 EKVKEKIKGQVEITK
-1631 VDAND
+1631 VDATDTN
-1636 RDKKLAGA
+1636 KKLAGA

-1649 KDGTKIDTLTSDENG
+1649 KDGTKIDTLTTDENG

-1679 EVQAPKGYSLSD
+1679 EVQAPEGYELSD

-1719 PENPGGETEKPGEE
+1719 PENPGEETEKPGEE

-1753 GTEKP
+1753 
-1758 GEGTEKPGEGTEK
+1758 
-1771 PGEETEKPGEG
+1771 
-1782 TENPGGETE
+1782 ETE

-1803 TEKPGEGTEKPG
+1803 TEKPGEETEKPGEETEKPGEETEKPGEETEKPGEETEKPGEETEKPG
-1815 EEVGE
+1815 EEVGK